1 MRQYEVVLM
10 FYPDVEE
17 ETRVKTFDRL
27 KSIIEEHGKIE
38 SVDEWGMRKLAYEIE
53 YYTEAFYTLVTFE
66 AEPQTVKE
74 FDRVAKILDP
84 VMRHMVVAIEK

>member
-17 ETRVKTFDRL
+17 ETRVKTFERL
-27 KSIIEEHGKIE
+27 KNIIEEHGKIE

>member
-1 MRQYEVVLM
+1 MRKYEVVLM

-27 KSIIEEHGKIE
+27 KNIIEEHGKIE

-66 AEPQTVKE
+66 AEPSTVKE